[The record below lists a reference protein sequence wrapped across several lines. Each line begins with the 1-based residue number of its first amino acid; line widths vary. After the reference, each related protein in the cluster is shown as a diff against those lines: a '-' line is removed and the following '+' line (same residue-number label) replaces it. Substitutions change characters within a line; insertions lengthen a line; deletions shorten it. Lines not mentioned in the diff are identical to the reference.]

1 MFKTKDAILPVYSTL
16 KGRGKIANPGVG
28 GGKSGDAESSA
39 VAQTAI
45 SVFLSPTIKKYVR
58 TLRP

>member
-28 GGKSGDAESSA
+28 GGKCGDAESSA
-39 VAQTAI
+39 VA
-45 SVFLSPTIKKYVR
+45 
-58 TLRP
+58 